1 MIKKGVSNFIGAVLL
16 IAIVIGVALFVGDW
30 YINLAKTDTNHVSK
44 QITSTLDCND
54 VSLNYR
60 DVKFNESG
68 NGFLRFYLENTGSKD
83 AVIDEIRV
91 IADNGSYEDFNQ
103 KYDLSA
109 GNEQL
114 IIIQVDTNNIKKID
128 SIRVIPQQCPSR
140 AITIEKEYI
149 TSYPE

>member
-1 MIKKGVSNFIGAVLL
+1 MIRKGVSNFIGAVLL
-16 IAIVIGVALFVGDW
+16 IAMVVAVAVLVGNW

-44 QITSTLDCND
+44 QITNTLDCND

-68 NGFLRFYLENTGSKD
+68 NDFLKFYLENTGSKD
-83 AVIDEIRV
+83 VVIIEIRV

-114 IIIQVDTNNIKKID
+114 IIIQLNTNNIKKID
-128 SIRVIPQQCPSR
+128 SIRVVPQQCPSR

-149 TSYPE
+149 SSYPQ